1 MSDDQCMICCEHFT
15 KSVRKKVECGHC
27 GTSACA
33 TCFAQYLLGLQG
45 EPHCM
50 NNDCRKTFDREFLA
64 MHLTKT
70 WLLTKYKAHRERVLL
85 EREMA
90 LLPASQEV
98 LQNYK
103 YAQTVGDELA
113 AAAIRRRELQQ
124 ELNDLNMRH
133 GRLRLELDVLRT
145 SNYARR
151 AGDHPTERDRRQ
163 FVRACPM
170 PDCRGFLSTAWKCGT
185 CDTWVCKDC
194 GEPKLE
200 GQHDARHVC
209 DDGVKAS
216 FALLQKD
223 SRPCPQ
229 CAAMIFKIDGEARR
243 HCVHFWPREGVP
255 PTAPPASLAAGCDQ
269 MFCTQCH
276 VAFSWRTGL
285 VVTNGVI
292 HNPHYYAWLRQTRG
306 EAPRNPG
313 DIPCGGIP
321 DAYELERALRSH
333 PGTIDEHRGLR
344 SIHRALRHLQH
355 VDLPRLRNEAR
366 TGADRNVDL
375 RLQYLLN
382 RVDQEE
388 WRRKLQQ
395 REKRRERSFAVMQVY
410 DMFCAAA
417 GDLYRAYADGA
428 CTATHCLTDLRQ
440 LQSFADDTL
449 ARISDQ
455 FNMRVKRLRD

>member
-1 MSDDQCMICCEHFT
+1 MICCEPFT

-33 TCFAQYLLGLQG
+33 ACFAQYLLSLQG

-50 NNDCRKTFDREFLA
+50 NNDCRRAFDREFLG

-85 EREMA
+85 DREMA

-103 YAQTVGDELA
+103 HAQVVAEQLEDVA
-113 AAAIRRRELQQ
+113 RRRRALQQ
-124 ELNDLNMRH
+124 ELAGLNASH
-133 GRLRLELDVLRT
+133 GRLRLELDVLRA

-151 AGDHPTERDRRQ
+151 AHQLGQGEDGRDRRQ

-170 PDCRGFLSTAWKCGT
+170 PECRGFLSSAWKCGT
-185 CDTWVCKDC
+185 CETWACKDC
-194 GEPKLE
+194 GEPKLG
-200 GQHDARHVC
+200 GQHDPQHQC

-216 FALLQKD
+216 FALLQRD

-229 CAAMIFKIDGEARR
+229 CASMIFKID
-243 HCVHFWPREGVP
+243 
-255 PTAPPASLAAGCDQ
+255 GCDQ

-276 VAFSWRTGL
+276 VAFSWRTGA

-292 HNPHYYAWLRQTRG
+292 HNPHYYAWLRTTRG

-313 DIPCGGIP
+313 DVPCGGIP
-321 DAYELERALRSH
+321 DAYELERALRAR
-333 PGTIDEHRGLR
+333 PGTTEEHRALR
-344 SIHRALRHLQH
+344 SIHRVLRHVQH
-355 VDLPRLRNEAR
+355 VDLPRLRAEAR
-366 TGADRNVDL
+366 DGPDRNMDL

-382 RVDQEE
+382 RVDQAA

-417 GDLYRAYADGA
+417 GDLFRAYSEAA
-428 CTATHCLTDLRQ
+428 CSPAACVAGLRQ

-449 ARISDQ
+449 VRISDR
-455 FNMRVKRLRD
+455 FNMRVKRLRDA